1 MLRIARLLFASIAA
15 SAALFVS
22 APVSAAEFI
31 FDNRAKFESFLALG
45 DGTLTDE
52 SFEDGFARA
61 ASLTFGD
68 LTITEQGVPAGQ
80 RLVYNDNFIGASDG
94 SLTANIV
101 ENGPSLIVLT
111 FANPITAF
119 GADFLTNA
127 DTTITFSGQGTG
139 TFDVDST
146 GFQFFGFASTVPF
159 TTIQFDAS
167 GTGFDYGIDAASYGM
182 VTGIPEPSTWM
193 MLFIGLFAVGGS
205 MRRRNQEGKS
215 KLVFS

>member
-101 ENGPSLIVLT
+101 ENGPSL
-111 FANPITAF
+111 N
-119 GADFLTNA
+119 D
-127 DTTITFSGQGTG
+127 
-139 TFDVDST
+139 
-146 GFQFFGFASTVPF
+146 
-159 TTIQFDAS
+159 
-167 GTGFDYGIDAASYGM
+167 
-182 VTGIPEPSTWM
+182 
-193 MLFIGLFAVGGS
+193 
-205 MRRRNQEGKS
+205 
-215 KLVFS
+215 